1 VDTGWA
7 RDFSALWFIAQKNTA
22 AATKELEEFTRLATN
37 TAANREKIDDAKKRI
52 DQLRA
57 AGK

>member
-1 VDTGWA
+1 MPRPPATRSG
-7 RDFSALWFIAQKNTA
+7 SAQKNA
-22 AATKELEEFTRLATN
+22 AAAANELDEFIRLAPS

-57 AGK
+57 AEVK